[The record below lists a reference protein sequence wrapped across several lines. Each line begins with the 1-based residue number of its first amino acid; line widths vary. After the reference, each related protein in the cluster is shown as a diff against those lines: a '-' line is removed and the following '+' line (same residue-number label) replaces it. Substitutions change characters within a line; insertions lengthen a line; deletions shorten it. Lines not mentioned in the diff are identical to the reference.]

1 MSKILLILEVSR
13 KQDYIFSSIHLRD
26 NAARSDIIRYVTS
39 EEFFKQAAPE
49 YYNSRENFVYAGG
62 GHTILQFG
70 DRATATRFAE
80 QVTQKAMREY
90 DGLELFAKQME
101 YRETDENGKPATPGQ
116 NLVWLSEALEQKK
129 SLRKASFRLTSLGI
143 EKKAEAASLTAPN
156 AIDPPKGWAFAK
168 DFIDLQG
175 RTDENF
181 IAVVHID
188 GNSMGKRVKNLYD
201 SETESWDTCC
211 DKLRCFS
218 EGIQHDFEAAF
229 REMAAEVADYEA
241 ANPAGN
247 TGILPVRPV
256 ILAGDD
262 VCFVA
267 RGCLGLECAERFM
280 KHLSVKTN
288 PQDGETYA
296 ACAGVAMVHLKY
308 PFHQAYDLAEALCS
322 SAKKYGVS
330 LCGDGSVSVMDW
342 HIEFGQLKENL
353 REIRSDYETEDGK
366 RMELRPVVVLEGKM
380 DKAARTKMNVR
391 TYDFVRGMCMQ
402 MKQAVQESGE
412 KIARGKL
419 KELRGAI
426 KQGDLECRYALQD
439 SEITKLLRATFE
451 AQFDTA
457 DKQYAQFAAMLK
469 DGELIDKQ
477 PFRTFDDGGKNGSE
491 PVSHCLFFDAIEMM
505 DHFERLEGNV

>member
-1 MSKILLILEVSR
+1 
-13 KQDYIFSSIHLRD
+13 
-26 NAARSDIIRYVTS
+26 
-39 EEFFKQAAPE
+39 
-49 YYNSRENFVYAGG
+49 
-62 GHTILQFG
+62 
-70 DRATATRFAE
+70 
-80 QVTQKAMREY
+80 
-90 DGLELFAKQME
+90 
-101 YRETDENGKPATPGQ
+101 
-116 NLVWLSEALEQKK
+116 
-129 SLRKASFRLTSLGI
+129 
-143 EKKAEAASLTAPN
+143 
-156 AIDPPKGWAFAK
+156 
-168 DFIDLQG
+168 
-175 RTDENF
+175 
-181 IAVVHID
+181 
-188 GNSMGKRVKNLYD
+188 
-201 SETESWDTCC
+201 
-211 DKLRCFS
+211 
-218 EGIQHDFEAAF
+218 
-229 REMAAEVADYEA
+229 
-241 ANPAGN
+241 
-247 TGILPVRPV
+247 
-256 ILAGDD
+256 
-262 VCFVA
+262 
-267 RGCLGLECAERFM
+267 M

-353 REIRSDYETEDGK
+353 REIRADYRTEDGK

-380 DKAARTKMNVR
+380 DEAARTKMNVR

-439 SEITKLLRATFE
+439 SEITKLLRAIFE

-469 DGELIDKQ
+469 NGKEIDKQ
-477 PFRTFDDGGKNGSE
+477 PFRTFDDGSRNSE

-505 DHFERLEGNV
+505 DHFERLEGNA